1 MVAMRRVLLAVVL
14 LIVGCAS
21 CRAEQDDTDAH
32 GALIS
37 YKQLP
42 GVVANARTYRIRYS
56 SVSVEGKRIE
66 VTGVAVIPTAAAPKG
81 GRVVLTTAHG
91 TTGLAD
97 VCAPSRSARPAEVAA
112 IGAAAVHRNWII
124 AATDYEGLG
133 TPGRHPYLVG
143 VSEGRSVLD
152 VALAAT
158 RLPDAR
164 ASKRTLI
171 AGYSQGGHAATWANE
186 IAPEWT
192 PKLDVLGTFAGA
204 PGTEIDRILEAGLTD
219 RAQPFILSIV
229 AGYAAAYPKADPSTY
244 LTPLGLSLL
253 DRLDSACLSDVAAA
267 IRQYAPSDL
276 VRATGPTNPEWLA
289 LGRKNNPGGARGA
302 GPVLIV
308 HSEQDDV
315 VPVALSEFMAE
326 RMCAHRQVVERR
338 VIQGGG
344 HSAAVLPAFVA
355 ALRWL
360 DQRVSGTKPVDDCAR
375 RPDSVNG

>member
-1 MVAMRRVLLAVVL
+1 MRRLLLAL
-14 LIVGCAS
+14 LLVCGACSVATKQS
-21 CRAEQDDTDAH
+21 EPDH
-32 GALIS
+32 GQLLKF
-37 YKQLP
+37 KQLP

-152 VALAAT
+152 AAVAAT
-158 RLPDAR
+158 HLPGAH

-171 AGYSQGGHAATWANE
+171 AGYSQGGHAAAWANQ
-186 IAPEWT
+186 IAPKWT
-192 PKLDVLGTFAGA
+192 PTLAVLGTFAGA
-204 PGTEIDRILEAGLTD
+204 PGTEIDRILAAGLTD

-253 DRLDSACLSDVAAA
+253 DRLDSACLSDVAAS
-267 IRQYAPSDL
+267 IRQYQPSDL
-276 VRATGPTNPEWLA
+276 VLATGPTNPEWLA
-289 LGRKNNPGGARGA
+289 LGRRNNPGAVRGA

-315 VPVALSEFMAE
+315 VPVALSEIMRT

-338 VIQGGG
+338 VIQGGS

-360 DQRVSGTKPVDDCAR
+360 DQRVAGTKPVDDCVR
-375 RPDSVNG
+375 RSDSVNG